1 MLLLNNGERFEGEF
15 KEDFVDGKGTF
26 FGLEGE
32 IIKGEWRENRLIR
45 VDFVGAIDKLS
56 STVWQKVENITDFY
70 SISFFADL
78 KEGI

>member
-56 STVWQKVENITDFY
+56 STV
-70 SISFFADL
+70 
-78 KEGI
+78 

>member
-1 MLLLNNGERFEGEF
+1 MYYEGQFFNDDKCGKGVLLLNNGERFEGEF

-32 IIKGEWRENRLIR
+32 IIKGEWRENKLIR

-56 STVWQKVENITDFY
+56 STV
-70 SISFFADL
+70 
-78 KEGI
+78 